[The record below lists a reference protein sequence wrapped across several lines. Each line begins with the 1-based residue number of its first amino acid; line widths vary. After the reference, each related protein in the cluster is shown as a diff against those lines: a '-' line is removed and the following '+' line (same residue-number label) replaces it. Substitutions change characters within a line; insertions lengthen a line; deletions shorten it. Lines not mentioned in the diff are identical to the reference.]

1 MNVGTTEL
9 DFDSVFM
16 EHLSVQGGNPHLQRV
31 LKSYQTAAMRS
42 LQGPGPTVFP
52 TLLSDM
58 AERYRKALVK
68 KLPTVDKLDFGSLRA
83 PPPFPIQHFGPVF
96 SPMDTSKSEKLDT
109 LLEDEKIA
117 CFSVGGEKRLC
128 LPQILNTVLR
138 EFSLQQINAVCDELH
153 IYCSRCNPEQL
164 ELLKVTGILPL
175 SAPSCGLITKT
186 DAERLCNALL
196 HRSAERYS
204 KPPSRDSFKVYH
216 ECFGK
221 CKGIFHPDN
230 YNNAS
235 DKCIQC
241 CDCMGIFSP
250 QKFVGHSHKSQENNT
265 CHWGFDS
272 SQWRSYLLLA
282 KDQEGKDK
290 LQRELE
296 KMKSKFDNSR
306 KRRQVSDSLSD
317 LKRSK
322 GDDGEYT
329 SWGEGT
335 GQVGGSAFRP
345 WSPGMINAMKDNKG
359 LPEPPAIMREMSSET
374 TPSYLHRGPP
384 VLLNPERVVTDA
396 DTKSYERGFAPN
408 VSLAPHQPKI
418 NVDDISDDEGNT
430 VPISPVATCSKPD
443 YKEWDLPSESDDS
456 SQTSDGEESKSN
468 EVCSTLEREL
478 ELIHKALDGKIGSSK
493 EEKDGF
499 LREFSKLR
507 VTSQEHLNTAQQ
519 DKRRLKQELA
529 SCKAS
534 TKERM
539 LKLSERN
546 ASLEKDI
553 ERVRIESECRLEEAQ
568 EDKEALHKE
577 IKRLQDQEEAEASK
591 YLTVNRELQTRLRQY
606 EVAYEQLYFD
616 CLYLQEELKRNS
628 IIIPDVMAKKFTE
641 QLAPLSKVVPH
652 HSPSRK
658 NSLSPEGKPIGIKK
672 ERDT

>member
-1 MNVGTTEL
+1 
-9 DFDSVFM
+9 M
-16 EHLSVQGGNPHLQRV
+16 EHLSIQGGNPHLQRV

-58 AERYRKALVK
+58 AELERYRKALVK
-68 KLPTVDKLDFGSLRA
+68 KLPTVDKMEFGALRA

-96 SPMDTSKSEKLDT
+96 TPMDSGKSEKLDT
-109 LLEDEKIA
+109 FLEEERIA

-153 IYCSRCNPEQL
+153 IFCSRCNPEQL

-196 HRSAERYS
+196 HRSPERYS
-204 KPPSRDSFKVYH
+204 KPPSRESFKVYH

-221 CKGIFHPDN
+221 CKGIFYPEN
-230 YNNAS
+230 YMSAN
-235 DKCIQC
+235 DKCILC
-241 CDCMGIFSP
+241 CDCSGLFSP
-250 QKFVGHSHKSQENNT
+250 QKFVRHSHKAENNV

-272 SQWRSYLLLA
+272 SKWRSYLLLA
-282 KDQEGKDK
+282 KDQEEKDK
-290 LQRELE
+290 LQKELE
-296 KMKSKFDNSR
+296 KMKAKFDTNR
-306 KRRQVSDSLSD
+306 KRKQVTDSLSD

-322 GDDGEYT
+322 SEDGDYS
-329 SWGEGT
+329 SWGEASRQG
-335 GQVGGSAFRP
+335 GGSAFRP
-345 WSPGMINAMKDNKG
+345 WSPGMISAMKDSKG
-359 LPEPPAIMREMSSET
+359 LPEPPSIMRDVSSEA

-418 NVDDISDDEGNT
+418 NVDDISEDEGDIE
-430 VPISPVATCSKPD
+430 PISPVASCSKPE

-456 SQTSDGEESKSN
+456 SQTSDGEESKSQ
-468 EVCSTLEREL
+468 ETFCTLEKEI
-478 ELIHKALDGKIGSSK
+478 ELIHKALDGKVGSSK
-493 EEKDGF
+493 EEKDAF
-499 LREFSKLR
+499 LHEFSRLR
-507 VTSQEHLNTAQQ
+507 VTSQEQLNTAQQ
-519 DKRRLKQELA
+519 EKRRLKQELA
-529 SCKAS
+529 SLKAS
-534 TKERM
+534 SKEKM
-539 LKLSERN
+539 QKLTEQC
-546 ASLEKDI
+546 ASLEKDV
-553 ERVRIESECRLEEAQ
+553 ERVRIESECRLEEAL
-568 EDKEALHKE
+568 EDKDTLRKE

-606 EVAYEQLYFD
+606 EVAYEQLYYD
-616 CLYLQEELKRNS
+616 CLYFQEELKRNS
-628 IIIPDVMAKKFTE
+628 IIIPDVMAKKFNE
-641 QLAPLSKVVPH
+641 QLAPLSKVAPQY
-652 HSPSRK
+652 SPSQR
-658 NSLSPEGKPIGIKK
+658 NSLSPEGRTGGIKK